1 LEELTGKSRSRAD
14 DDTFVINDELTD
26 LAELIEAARAALEA
40 ADAHLRRRRR
50 RVYTKQLARQR
61 AEP

>member
-1 LEELTGKSRSRAD
+1 LEELTGRTRTSAD
-14 DDTFVINDELTD
+14 DDTCVIDDEPAD
-26 LAELIEAARAALEA
+26 LAELIDAARAVLEA

-50 RVYTKQLARQR
+50 RVYTKQLARHR